1 MNPPKS
7 PGRRVLVVLAHPDD
21 PEFFCGGTVA
31 RWASEGDLV
40 SYLLLTSGD
49 KGADEPGVDPAALAS
64 RREVEQRA
72 AADVL
77 GVGQVHF
84 LRRPDGTL
92 EPDLEL
98 RRDICREIRRVR
110 PEVVIGCDPTT
121 IFPRRTR
128 INHADHRAAGW
139 ATIDAIYPAAGSA
152 LYFPELLEEGL
163 LPVKVKTVYLAGSQS
178 PDTSVDVT
186 SHFDR
191 KIEALRC
198 HVSQISDP
206 DELADRLRLRMLDP
220 AVPPGTRRYIEEFRR
235 LEPFD

>member
-1 MNPPKS
+1 MT

-31 RWASEGDLV
+31 RWTSEGDRV

-49 KGADEPGVDPAALAS
+49 KGADEPGVDPAALAAT
-64 RREVEQRA
+64 REQEQRA
-72 AADVL
+72 AAAVL
-77 GVGQVHF
+77 GVVEVVF
-84 LRRPDGTL
+84 LRRPDGSL
-92 EPDLEL
+92 EPDQDL

-152 LYFPELLEEGL
+152 LYFPELLDEGL
-163 LPVKVKTVYLAGSQS
+163 HPVKVRTVYLAGSQS
-178 PDTSVDVT
+178 PDTSVDIT
-186 SHFDR
+186 DTFDR
-191 KIEALRC
+191 KIEALGC
-198 HVSQISDP
+198 HVSQIQDP
-206 DELADRLRLRMLDP
+206 EELAERLRARMLDP
-220 AVPPGTRRYIEEFRR
+220 EASPETPRYIEEFRR